1 MGIVELILLAIGLS
15 MDAAAISAT
24 NGMCY
29 KDMTKKQVLTIGLF
43 FGGFQSLM
51 PLLGYYAGSLFAR
64 PIELM
69 GHWVTM
75 LLLGVIGGKMVYD
88 GLKNDADDVST
99 EPVLTTKLLFLQAV
113 ATSIDAFAIGV
124 SFVALKSDI
133 TFAVISIGLTTFVI
147 SIGFVKL
154 GQKIGDKLNSK
165 ATIFGGVILILIGV
179 KVVLENI

>member
-1 MGIVELILLAIGLS
+1 MGIGEIILLAIGLS

-29 KDMTKKQVLTIGLF
+29 KDMTKKQILSIGLF

-51 PLLGYYAGSLFAR
+51 PLLGYYAGSFFAR

-69 GHWVTM
+69 GHWVTL

-88 GLKNDADDVST
+88 GVRNDVEKLAIV
-99 EPVLTTKLLFLQAV
+99 PVLTTKLLFLQAI
-113 ATSIDAFAIGV
+113 ATSIDAFAVGV
-124 SFVALKSDI
+124 SFVAIKGNI
-133 TFAVISIGLTTFVI
+133 TFAVISIGIITFGICI
-147 SIGFVKL
+147 SFVKL
-154 GQKIGDKLNSK
+154 GQKIGDKLNNK
-165 ATIFGGVILILIGV
+165 ASIFGGIILILIGI